1 MFLPSGN
8 LYFVK
13 NDNSLENV
21 MITDLIDYQDFI
33 NEIDYLFNKCGY
45 KKSDYSS
52 ARYVKNNKI
61 VFETKIEEE

>member
-1 MFLPSGN
+1 
-8 LYFVK
+8 
-13 NDNSLENV
+13 

-45 KKSDYSS
+45 KKSDYLS